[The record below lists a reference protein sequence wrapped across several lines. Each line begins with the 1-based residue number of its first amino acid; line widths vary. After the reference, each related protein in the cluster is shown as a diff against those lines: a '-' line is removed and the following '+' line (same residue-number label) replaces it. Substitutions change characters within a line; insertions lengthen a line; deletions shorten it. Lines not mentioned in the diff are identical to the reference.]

1 MQDFESSPADTYNPT
16 LPRSMDDDAS
26 ETDRKT
32 ERPPQREGL
41 PAHYRMRAE
50 RHYVDSITSGSAGV
64 PIRLIPL
71 SQFDQPPAPPAT
83 GFDPLIKSIRQ
94 HGIIQPLLVRK
105 RVASYEVI
113 AGRRRFAAAAA
124 LGFTEVP
131 CVLHQVDDAAAE
143 ALAAAENIHLSAG
156 QQGST
161 RAGVG
166 TETVEAAACIA
177 EDLARLRISLGALR
191 TMPDGFERSVTVDL
205 ASAQALRA
213 LWLANSTALLAGGKH
228 PTGRRR
234 PLSSILDDVVRLF
247 EPECRL
253 TGLRLDATNLAP
265 PLTLDDGLVTVALTG
280 AVMVTL
286 TLLDGVSQP
295 VVELATRALE
305 GGGVSAEVVQR
316 HVSATPDLAGQFA
329 ARTRAAWTP
338 MLFGIGARALEQATA
353 AHAGTS
359 ELVVL
364 EDVGTAIQLTF
375 CRV

>member
-1 MQDFESSPADTYNPT
+1 MQDFESSPADTYSQTP
-16 LPRSMDDDAS
+16 PRSMDDDAP
-26 ETDRKT
+26 ETDRKA

-50 RHYVDSITSGSAGV
+50 RHYVDSINSGSAGV

-71 SQFDQPPAPPAT
+71 SQFDQPPAPPAA
-83 GFDPLIKSIRQ
+83 GLDPLIKSIRQ

-105 RVASYEVI
+105 RLASYEVI

-131 CVLHQVDDAAAE
+131 CVLHQVDDGAAA
-143 ALAAAENIHLSAG
+143 ALAAAENIHLTTGEQASMRSAM
-156 QQGST
+156 
-161 RAGVG
+161 G
-166 TETVEAAACIA
+166 TQIVQAVARIA
-177 EDLARLRISLGALR
+177 EDLARLRSSLASLR
-191 TMPDGFERSVTVDL
+191 TMPDGFERSVSVDL

-213 LWLANSTALLAGGKH
+213 LWLANSTALLAGGRH
-228 PTGRRR
+228 PAGRRR
-234 PLSSILDDVVRLF
+234 PLSSILDDVVRQF

-265 PLTLDDGLVTVALTG
+265 PLTLDDALVTVALTG

-295 VVELATRALE
+295 VVELATRALD

-316 HVSATPDLAGQFA
+316 HVSAPPDLAEQFA
-329 ARTRAAWTP
+329 SRTRAAWTP
-338 MLFGIGARALEQATA
+338 MLFGIGALALEQATA
-353 AHAGTS
+353 AHGGTS
-359 ELVVL
+359 DLMVL
-364 EDVGTAIQLTF
+364 EEAGTAIQLTF

>member
-1 MQDFESSPADTYNPT
+1 
-16 LPRSMDDDAS
+16 MDDDAP
-26 ETDRKT
+26 ETDRKA

-50 RHYVDSITSGSAGV
+50 RHYVDSINSGSAGV

-71 SQFDQPPAPPAT
+71 SQFDQPPAPPAA
-83 GFDPLIKSIRQ
+83 GLDPLIKSIRQ

-105 RVASYEVI
+105 RLASYEVI

-131 CVLHQVDDAAAE
+131 CVLHQVDDGAAA
-143 ALAAAENIHLSAG
+143 ALAAAENIHLTTGEQASMRSAM
-156 QQGST
+156 
-161 RAGVG
+161 G
-166 TETVEAAACIA
+166 TQIVQAVARIA
-177 EDLARLRISLGALR
+177 EDLARLRSSLASLR
-191 TMPDGFERSVTVDL
+191 TMPDGFERSVSVDL

-213 LWLANSTALLAGGKH
+213 LWLANSTALLAGGRH
-228 PTGRRR
+228 PAGRRR
-234 PLSSILDDVVRLF
+234 PLSSILDDVVRQF

-265 PLTLDDGLVTVALTG
+265 PLTLDDALVTVALTG

-295 VVELATRALE
+295 VVELATRALD

-316 HVSATPDLAGQFA
+316 HVSAPPDLAEQFA
-329 ARTRAAWTP
+329 SRTRAAWTP
-338 MLFGIGARALEQATA
+338 MLFGIGALALEQATA
-353 AHAGTS
+353 AHGGTS
-359 ELVVL
+359 DLMVL
-364 EDVGTAIQLTF
+364 EEAGTAIQLTF